1 MTKDKL
7 CCVLTEEQ
15 AAAAISAVNLEKR
28 KGLPNTVEYWKNLG
42 LTDENAI
49 IEVNRVQKLRSAK
62 SPAAQKGAQGYSCR
76 TIEYWTKHGLTIE
89 EARAKV
95 KEHQTRNG
103 LAYYTK
109 KYGLAGEEMFND
121 RMQRW
126 LDSPGNKEM
135 VANRSKKSIELFEQ
149 LGAGYYG
156 ANERTVRGREKVHR
170 VDFLYKNKIIEF
182 YGDYWHGNPKL
193 YPNDAMIRQQK
204 IGRAHV

>member
-1 MTKDKL
+1 ML
-7 CCVLTEEQ
+7 FR
-15 AAAAISAVNLEKR
+15 SR

-109 KYGLAGEEMFND
+109 N
-121 RMQRW
+121 
-126 LDSPGNKEM
+126 M
-135 VANRSKKSIELFEQ
+135 VQ
-149 LGAGYYG
+149 LGKKCLMTECSVG
-156 ANERTVRGREKVHR
+156 
-170 VDFLYKNKIIEF
+170 
-182 YGDYWHGNPKL
+182 
-193 YPNDAMIRQQK
+193 
-204 IGRAHV
+204 